1 VREAIIESKT
11 GKAGGPTEVVV
22 ETISAYG
29 EQGVKSITQ
38 ICNKVFQNCKVP
50 VD

>member
-29 EQGVKSITQ
+29 EQGVKSMTQ
-38 ICNKVFQNCKVP
+38 ICNKVFQNCKALA
-50 VD
+50 D